1 MWLVTVQYVYL
12 TGRIRIVK
20 KRFITCKSLRMQ
32 SNRIFNYL
40 ELYNF
45 ANCITSAFKPN
56 KPNKSYMIG
65 PNAQGSRLC

>member
-20 KRFITCKSLRMQ
+20 KRYKTCKSLRMQ

-40 ELYNF
+40 ELYYF
-45 ANCITSAFKPN
+45 ANCITPTFKPN
-56 KPNKSYMIG
+56 KSVK
-65 PNAQGSRLC
+65 AT